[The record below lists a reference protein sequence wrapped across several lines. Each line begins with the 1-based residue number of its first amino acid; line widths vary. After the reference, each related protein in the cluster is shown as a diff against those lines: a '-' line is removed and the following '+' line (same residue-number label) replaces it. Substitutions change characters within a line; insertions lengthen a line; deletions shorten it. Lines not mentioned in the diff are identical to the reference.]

1 INVWQYSTK
10 NAIDIAIHVLID
22 KIYKISTVKMLGG
35 SLCEMPTSYII
46 PIDNVENNIKTLK
59 EYQKEN
65 IKIIRVKVGIDL
77 KLDAE
82 RITAI
87 AENLQQG

>member
-1 INVWQYSTK
+1 VCSS
-10 NAIDIAIHVLID
+10 DL
-22 KIYKISTVKMLGG
+22 STVKMLGV
-35 SLCEMPTSYII
+35 SLCEMLTSYII

>member
-1 INVWQYSTK
+1 
-10 NAIDIAIHVLID
+10 
-22 KIYKISTVKMLGG
+22 
-35 SLCEMPTSYII
+35 MPTSYII
-46 PIDNVENNIKTLK
+46 LIDNVENNIKTLK

>member
-1 INVWQYSTK
+1 
-10 NAIDIAIHVLID
+10 
-22 KIYKISTVKMLGG
+22 MLGG

-46 PIDNVENNIKTLK
+46 LIDNVENNIKTLK

>member
-1 INVWQYSTK
+1 
-10 NAIDIAIHVLID
+10 
-22 KIYKISTVKMLGG
+22 MLGG